1 MSELAGEKSHI
12 TGEHADEKL
21 THAES
26 TLAADLTHHLDPEG
40 GYDDPNEVSYN
51 HIRLS

>member
-12 TGEHADEKL
+12 TGEHAEDRL

-26 TLAADLTHHLDPEG
+26 TLAADLAHHLDPEG
-40 GYDDPNEVSYN
+40 GYDDPNEVSYS
-51 HIRLS
+51 I